1 MRALQGLAG
10 GSLPVGFFSPAYEV
24 SVASTYWGSL
34 AELSEVIALPE
45 VGKIRA
51 HVQSFAFADAP
62 GAYEAMRGGD
72 HRARPTNEVSC
83 AGRFPG

>member
-1 MRALQGLAG
+1 MRALQGLAR
-10 GSLPVGFFSPAYEV
+10 GSFPVGFFSPAYEV

-34 AELSEVIALPE
+34 AELGGVIALAE

-62 GAYEAMRGGD
+62 GAYEAMRAGALQG
-72 HRARPTNEVSC
+72 RAVVIP
-83 AGRFPG
+83 